1 MDPQENKLHSRL
13 NQKGFQ
19 LLLLVLLQG
28 YFFRNSVNV
37 GMPVIEVP
45 NHKIEKGDS
54 VEVNL
59 SQGTVLN
66 LTTKEEYQGTVMPD
80 IMIRIFEEGGLDDYL
95 KKYKSYQL

>member
-1 MDPQENKLHSRL
+1 M
-13 NQKGFQ
+13 
-19 LLLLVLLQG
+19 LVLLQG